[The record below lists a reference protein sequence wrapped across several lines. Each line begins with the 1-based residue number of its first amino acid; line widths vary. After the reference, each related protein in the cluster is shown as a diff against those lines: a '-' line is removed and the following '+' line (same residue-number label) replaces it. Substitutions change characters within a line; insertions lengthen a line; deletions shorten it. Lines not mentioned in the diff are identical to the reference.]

1 VAESPLVPL
10 RRADALA
17 LSSGGQLW
25 LAEGDR
31 LYRVTPEDFAL
42 VEQIALEEPL
52 MHGGLAAD
60 AAGGRLLGI
69 GPSGIFAR

>member
-1 VAESPLVPL
+1 
-10 RRADALA
+10 
-17 LSSGGQLW
+17 LW